1 MLRCAVMTAAVLA
14 AAPGATAEDLPP
26 HRAQATA
33 YCQSGTT
40 ASGTVTKRGVIAAD
54 PRVFPMGTLVHPDG
68 PLRGYSGTYRVED
81 TGRGVKGHVLD
92 IYMPSCAAAKR
103 FGRRRVTVRIVRP
116 SDVEQVAQE
125 ESLGPGKG
133 R

>member
-1 MLRCAVMTAAVLA
+1 MLRCTVITAAVLA
-14 AAPGATAEDLPP
+14 AAPVAAAEDLHP

-40 ASGTVTKRGVIAAD
+40 ASGTATRRGVIAAD
-54 PRVFPMGTLVHPDG
+54 PRVFPMGTLVHLDVPV
-68 PLRGYSGTYRVED
+68 RGYSGTYRVED